1 MTTRRIKKR
10 NYTDEDRRKVV
21 VLYLTLGNFTAV
33 AKQTGFPVRTI
44 TDWRHNADWWDEFAA
59 GVDQEKTD
67 RIKANI
73 DKIIDSALKNTLDR
87 LKNGDEVVDKNGN
100 KIRRKMSGRD
110 TAIVGAVYFD
120 KRQVLSHQP
129 TSINSTNVDS
139 RLAEYMAKFEELGRA
154 LSAKVIEGEIVENE
168 AAANCLTADGGDG

>member
-1 MTTRRIKKR
+1 MTTPRRKKR
-10 NYTDEDRRKVV
+10 NYTDEDRRKAV

-44 TDWRHNADWWDEFAA
+44 TDWRHNAEWWNEIAA

-67 RIKANI
+67 RIKASI

-87 LKNGDEVVDKNGN
+87 LENGDEVVGKDGN
-100 KIRRKMSGRD
+100 KIRKKMSGRD

-129 TSINSTNVDS
+129 TNITGNVDA
-139 RLAEYMAKFEELGRA
+139 RLTEYLAKFEELGRQMINTR
-154 LSAKVIEGEIVENE
+154 VIEGEIVENDTT
-168 AAANCLTADGGDG
+168 ANCLTADEGDG